1 MLERQREGIAK
12 AKAEGKYPG
21 RQPTAQR
28 KAIEVMRL
36 RAEGKS
42 ASDIAKALGIS
53 RASVFRIVA
62 ENPVS

>member
-1 MLERQREGIAK
+1 MHRPGSSLTSHDSTK
-12 AKAEGKYPG
+12 AASDT
-21 RQPTAQR
+21 QPA
-28 KAIEVMRL
+28 EVMRL

-62 ENPVS
+62 ENPVN